1 MISKDQIRPI
11 YGELIGYLSQL
22 PSYEKQN
29 YLFGSNTIIAN
40 QIGKAIDELK
50 EITGEGF
57 DKFRVGVEHGGYGG
71 KTENQISVLELR
83 TKLNGLIMRLYGAY
97 FPDDNPPF
105 GGSPSMIVHQNQNQ
119 SQSQVVILLEFQSL
133 IDRKLNDQGITDKER
148 TFLQKLKSILPNIKS
163 ATELVS
169 SVISIAKDLG
179 LGIDTLQRLIK

>member
-1 MISKDQIRPI
+1 MVLSFFGGLLFGSGVQVLFSSRPL
-11 YGELIGYLSQL
+11 YQL

-83 TKLNGLIMRLYGAY
+83 TKLNGLIMRLYGA
-97 FPDDNPPF
+97 
-105 GGSPSMIVHQNQNQ
+105 
-119 SQSQVVILLEFQSL
+119 
-133 IDRKLNDQGITDKER
+133 
-148 TFLQKLKSILPNIKS
+148 
-163 ATELVS
+163 
-169 SVISIAKDLG
+169 
-179 LGIDTLQRLIK
+179 